1 VHRTEIGDIVKQPAK
16 GPDPFRR
23 QYGHGT
29 TTEVAMGQ
37 FHDFEMT
44 SIDGDQVSFDR
55 YDGQVALVVNVAS
68 Q

>member
-1 VHRTEIGDIVKQPAK
+1 
-16 GPDPFRR
+16 
-23 QYGHGT
+23 
-29 TTEVAMGQ
+29 MGQ
-37 FHDFEMT
+37 FHNFEMT

>member
-1 VHRTEIGDIVKQPAK
+1 
-16 GPDPFRR
+16 
-23 QYGHGT
+23 
-29 TTEVAMGQ
+29 MGR

-44 SIDGDQVSFDR
+44 SIDGDQISFDR